1 MADVLRRHAQLSD
14 QDLIKLLRNRQIMLA
29 GNANLKIFGRL
40 DCAAGRRLKKYN
52 RVFFSSTLEA
62 VKQGYRPCGRCLKP
76 DYLKWKNGSE
86 NYSVFS
92 RCQGVS

>member
-14 QDLIKLLRNRQIMLA
+14 QDLIKLLRTRQNMFA
-29 GNANLKIFGRL
+29 GNARLKIYGKL
-40 DCAAGRRLKKYN
+40 DCAAGRRLKKHN

-86 NYSVFS
+86 DYSVF
-92 RCQGVS
+92 